1 MPDKIDMLAARIAKM
16 REAKSPG
23 SSQVRTALTRIGLV
37 LEAEMKYHAKRQ
49 GIIDTGSLLNSIRY
63 EIEQSGNTAFL
74 TVGSFG
80 IKYAAMNEFGGK
92 MSRRQVQKMFSEIRI
107 RKGYS
112 KVPRA
117 GKGIVTVYKDGTG
130 YWRPRPFIF
139 RALKEKKN
147 FIFRVMRELND
158 VK

>member
-1 MPDKIDMLAARIAKM
+1 MI
-16 REAKSPG
+16 EAKSPD
-23 SSQVRTALTRIGLV
+23 SLKIRTALNRIGLV
-37 LEAEMKYHAKRQ
+37 LQAEMKYHAKRQ
-49 GIIDTGSLLNSIRY
+49 QIIDTGSLLNSIRY
-63 EIEQSGNTAFL
+63 EVTQSGDTSFL

-92 MSRRQVQKMFSEIRI
+92 MSRSQVQKMFSEIRI

-112 KVPRA
+112 KVPRT

-139 RALKEKKN
+139 RALKDKKN
-147 FIFRVMRELND
+147 FIIQVMRELNAA
-158 VK
+158 K